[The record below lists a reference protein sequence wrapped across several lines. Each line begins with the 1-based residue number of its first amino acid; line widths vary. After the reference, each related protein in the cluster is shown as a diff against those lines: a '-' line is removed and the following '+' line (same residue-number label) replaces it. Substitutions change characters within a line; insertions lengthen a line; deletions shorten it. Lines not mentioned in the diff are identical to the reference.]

1 MYGNGR
7 EGEVLESKKSL
18 KALVIHVAQ
27 GKEGEVLRRRLWPQL
42 EHF

>member
-1 MYGNGR
+1 MEMEGR
-7 EGEVLESKKSL
+7 GESVGIKKSL

-42 EHF
+42 EDF